1 MKTKIWK
8 GLNLLMLLLF
18 VFSVVVQYND
28 PDPLIWMAIY
38 ALAALACLQELL
50 WADNPLL
57 VPAAVGAIAL
67 IWAIGLLPGVIG
79 KVRISELFAE
89 FEMKG
94 DLMVEVARE
103 AGGLLII
110 AVWMQAIVIRR
121 LMQQRAAAKVGDS
134 RSLP

>member
-1 MKTKIWK
+1 MKTQIWK
-8 GLNLLMLLLF
+8 GLNLLMLLMF

-50 WADNPLL
+50 WKDNSLV
-57 VPAAVGAIAL
+57 VPAVLGAIAL
-67 IWAIGLLPGVIG
+67 IWAISLLPGVFG
-79 KVRISELFAE
+79 KVRIGELFAQ

-121 LMQQRAAAKVGDS
+121 LLLRRRAASTPV
-134 RSLP
+134 

>member
-8 GLNLLMLLLF
+8 GLNLLILLMFLF
-18 VFSVVVQYND
+18 SIAVQYND
-28 PDPLIWMAIY
+28 PDPWLWMAIY
-38 ALAALACLQELL
+38 ALAGLACLQELL
-50 WADNPLL
+50 WKDNPLL
-57 VPAAVGAIAL
+57 VPAVVGAIAL
-67 IWAIGLLPGVIG
+67 VWAIGLLPGVLG

-94 DLMVEVARE
+94 DLMIEVARE

-121 LMQQRAAAKVGDS
+121 LLQQRRAAATVV
-134 RSLP
+134 

>member
-1 MKTKIWK
+1 MKAKIWK
-8 GLNLLMLLLF
+8 GLNLLMLLMF

-28 PDPLIWMAIY
+28 PDPWIWMAIY

-50 WADNPLL
+50 WKDNPLV

-67 IWAIGLLPGVIG
+67 VWAISLLPRVLG
-79 KVRISELFAE
+79 KVRVSELFAQ

-110 AVWMQAIVIRR
+110 AVWMQAILIRR
-121 LMQQRAAAKVGDS
+121 LLQQRSASAPV
-134 RSLP
+134 

>member
-1 MKTKIWK
+1 MKTRIWK
-8 GLNLLMLLLF
+8 GLNLLMLLMF

-28 PDPLIWMAIY
+28 PDPWLWMAIY

-50 WADNPLL
+50 WNDNHLV

-67 IWAIGLLPGVIG
+67 VWAISLLPRVIG
-79 KVRISELFAE
+79 KVRIRELFAQ

-103 AGGLLII
+103 AGGLLIV

-121 LMQQRAAAKVGDS
+121 ILQQRRAAS
-134 RSLP
+134 STI

>member
-1 MKTKIWK
+1 MKTRIWK
-8 GLNLLMLLLF
+8 GLNLLMLLMF

-28 PDPLIWMAIY
+28 PDPWLWMAIY

-50 WADNPLL
+50 WNDNHLV

-67 IWAIGLLPGVIG
+67 VWAISLLPRVIG
-79 KVRISELFAE
+79 KVRVSELFAQ

-103 AGGLLII
+103 AGGLLIV

-121 LMQQRAAAKVGDS
+121 ILQQRRAAS
-134 RSLP
+134 STI